1 MSADANANPIEA
13 RVGDELPSFKREAGF
28 HAWNRFAAVNEEF
41 VDIHMDDDA
50 GRAAGFRSAFGMGAL
65 QWAYLHCLLRQ
76 WLGTSGGRIVHVQC
90 QFRGASE
97 KGSTVT
103 AKGVV
108 TAVRDEDDGR
118 YIDVDVWTET
128 DDGARLAPGHATIC
142 VGVTGSGYVGSS
154 DAKRESGERV

>member
-1 MSADANANPIEA
+1 MDVA
-13 RVGDELPSFKREAGF
+13 VGDELPSFSREAGF
-28 HAWNRFAAVNEEF
+28 HAWNRFAAVNDEF
-41 VDIHMDDDA
+41 VSIHMDDDVGRDA
-50 GRAAGFRSAFGMGAL
+50 GYSAAFGMGAL

-76 WLGTSGGRIVHVQC
+76 WLDGSGGRIVHVQC

-118 YIDVDVWTET
+118 YVDLDVWTET
-128 DDGARLAPGHATIC
+128 DDGSRIAPGHATIRF
-142 VGVTGSGYVGSS
+142 GVPEAGSTGSGG
-154 DAKRESGERV
+154 AKT